1 MSGEEEDGNFERPPI
16 TEDLRQILE
25 KYPPGGQILKV
36 RLCLKSVYTS
46 NNFQETIQNG
56 EDAGASKITFILD
69 EREYGKNTVFHTEK
83 GKNNFEDMQ
92 VKGL

>member
-36 RLCLKSVYTS
+36 RLRLKSVTHQIIFRKQYKMEKMLELPKSLSFLMKENMERIQYST
-46 NNFQETIQNG
+46 QRKEKTILR
-56 EDAGASKITFILD
+56 TC
-69 EREYGKNTVFHTEK
+69 R
-83 GKNNFEDMQ
+83 
-92 VKGL
+92 